1 MVFKNIRQ
9 GWPGELKI
17 LKSVFYSRDT
27 LVVAEELIGKILVRK
42 TGHNVLAGAIIETEA
57 YYGQGDPASHA
68 FRGKT
73 PRASIMFGRAGIAYV
88 YFCYGMYWLLNAVT
102 EIVDVPGAV
111 LIRSVMPLSG
121 VEQMCENRKTDDIK
135 NLANLANGP
144 GKLTQAFG
152 IDTKDNGKD
161 LTDPDS
167 GINICYFKQAA
178 GYLPHLKISRTS
190 RVGVS
195 AGKEKLFRFFLENPG
210 VFQDFYL

>member
-210 VFQDFYL
+210 VIQDFYL